1 MVVQKKWHTESR
13 NIAVGDVVLV
23 QDLNPVRG
31 KWKMAIVEQPLVSND
46 GKVRR
51 AMISYKTEEG
61 TRSVVERAVQKLIV
75 LVPKED

>member
-1 MVVQKKWHTESR
+1 MFRIAMGAQKYLLGINLLGGKSNRIEKVDDVKVQF
-13 NIAVGDVVLV
+13 
-23 QDLNPVRG
+23 
-31 KWKMAIVEQPLVSND
+31 MD